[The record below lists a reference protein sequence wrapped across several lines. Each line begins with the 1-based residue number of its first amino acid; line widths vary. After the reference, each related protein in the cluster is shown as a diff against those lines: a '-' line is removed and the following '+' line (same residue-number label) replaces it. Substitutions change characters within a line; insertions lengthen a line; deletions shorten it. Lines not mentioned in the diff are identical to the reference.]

1 MTTLNTPRTAT
12 ASGRLARAI
21 VSWQG
26 LTYPTVSW
34 GGGGGGPPPGHD
46 TRGHDATGRLT
57 TNHNTTGHNTT
68 GHNTT
73 GHNPPRPSARKRFPF
88 VTMLLAS
95 AFLLLASAAAFAV
108 EPSERLADP
117 VLEARARTISEGL
130 RCLVCQNESIDESN
144 ADLAHDIRIFVRQL
158 LTQGDTNAQVIQAV
172 VTRYGQF
179 VLLKPPVEP
188 ATYVLWYG
196 PPLLVV
202 IGLAGSLLWL
212 RRRQTI
218 PADAAPLSPEETRRL
233 DGLMR
238 ERDG

>member
-1 MTTLNTPRTAT
+1 MKDFAVRHFLTMMAGRVPAIRASSAGAKMAGTRPAVTDGSQPIRSPARRQRFTAM
-12 ASGRLARAI
+12 
-21 VSWQG
+21 V
-26 LTYPTVSW
+26 
-34 GGGGGGPPPGHD
+34 
-46 TRGHDATGRLT
+46 
-57 TNHNTTGHNTT
+57 
-68 GHNTT
+68 
-73 GHNPPRPSARKRFPF
+73 
-88 VTMLLAS
+88 LAS
-95 AFLLLASAAAFAV
+95 AFLLLASATAFAV

-158 LTQGDTNAQVIQAV
+158 LTKGDTNAQAIQAIV
-172 VTRYGQF
+172 SRYGQF

-196 PPLLVV
+196 PPLLVA

-218 PADAAPLSPEETRRL
+218 LADTAPLSPEEASRL

-238 ERDG
+238 EHDG